1 MMQKLSENV
10 LDKFSMDFLRN
21 QVLKNAYGNDDTVI
35 ARLDPRI
42 LLAWYVFFALAPWFV
57 DNLVFLLGCFLLVAV
72 TTIMARVAGLV
83 LFLFLLGVF
92 SQTGYLFVV
101 SLLFGGNAETIL
113 PLLILTL
120 KVATV
125 SLASITVFSGLDPDR
140 LSNGLMWYGC
150 PERLSFSISYAYRM
164 LPMLMEEFQ
173 NVLLSYRLRGNA
185 PNTETLTGKI
195 RYLVYQIK
203 MIIHSFY
210 PLMLNT
216 AKRSRTTVEALEIK
230 GYRYGAVN
238 KEVKKMKLSALKV
251 TYNDL
256 LFLFALGVFS
266 QTGYLFLVTLLFGGD
281 ASAIAPL
288 LVLTLKV
295 ATISLASVTVF
306 SGLDPDRLSNGLM
319 WFGCPERLSFS
330 ISYAYRMLPMLMEEF
345 QNVLLSYR
353 LRGNPPAHD
362 TFMGKVRYL
371 VYQVKIVMESFYPL
385 MLNTAKRSR
394 TTVEALELRGYRYA
408 AINKTVKKMKLAA
421 LKVTYNDLLFL
432 AISFLCVAVSVLIS
446 TLF

>member
-1 MMQKLSENV
+1 MEKRMNKLSENI

-35 ARLDPRI
+35 AALDPRI
-42 LLAWYVFFALAPWFV
+42 LIAWYLFFGLVPWFV
-57 DNLVFLLGCFLLVAV
+57 NDLSFLLVSFLLVMA
-72 TTIMARVAGLV
+72 TTIMAHVAGLV
-83 LFLFLLGVF
+83 
-92 SQTGYLFVV
+92 
-101 SLLFGGNAETIL
+101 
-113 PLLILTL
+113 
-120 KVATV
+120 
-125 SLASITVFSGLDPDR
+125 
-140 LSNGLMWYGC
+140 
-150 PERLSFSISYAYRM
+150 
-164 LPMLMEEFQ
+164 
-173 NVLLSYRLRGNA
+173 
-185 PNTETLTGKI
+185 
-195 RYLVYQIK
+195 
-203 MIIHSFY
+203 
-210 PLMLNT
+210 
-216 AKRSRTTVEALEIK
+216 
-230 GYRYGAVN
+230 
-238 KEVKKMKLSALKV
+238 
-251 TYNDL
+251 

-362 TFMGKVRYL
+362 TLMGKVRYL

-408 AINKTVKKMKLAA
+408 GDQQNREKDEARRFEG
-421 LKVTYNDLLFL
+421 DLQ
-432 AISFLCVAVSVLIS
+432 
-446 TLF
+446 